1 MLKHTAK
8 LDPAVPSVKDLG
20 FFVNYTV
27 YANTA
32 LQKGNTS
39 NTSSITLEP
48 VYTVRSLLL
57 SPAGVPFYYAAI
69 FFSASPAVI
78 VGLFVNSLFISLT
91 AIIIFCICIEF
102 SVRTRSL
109 LLPASYTAF
118 VPSYGLTMLHF
129 GYNLCKAFCW
139 SLRHISFS

>member
-1 MLKHTAK
+1 LTFTFFFLINITTSGGHLDWWDGTEAFLVTESMVLKHTAK

-39 NTSSITLEP
+39 NPSSITLEP

-57 SPAGVPFYYAAI
+57 SAAGVPFYYAAI

-78 VGLFVNSLFISLT
+78 V
-91 AIIIFCICIEF
+91 
-102 SVRTRSL
+102 
-109 LLPASYTAF
+109 
-118 VPSYGLTMLHF
+118 
-129 GYNLCKAFCW
+129 
-139 SLRHISFS
+139 